1 MRRPRPTIRARLTL
15 LYALLVGVSTG
26 VLLGVSYWLLSRHFD
41 RTLPE
46 ALANDALEE
55 VAVQYVVA
63 FAGVLL
69 VAAAI
74 GWAVSGRLLAPLKR
88 ITGTARRVS
97 EERLRERIP
106 VAGPQD
112 ELREL
117 GETLNSML
125 DRLADSFDA
134 QRRFVANAS
143 HELRS
148 PLTVIRSEAEVALA
162 NPEPD
167 LNELRGMAASV
178 VQASRR
184 TEALLASLL
193 ILARSQRGL
202 MQSEPVDLADA
213 AASAAE
219 HAGEAA
225 SAESVRLT
233 LELEATPIE
242 GDRALLER
250 LAANLIENGVRYN
263 RPGGFVVVRTRRAGA
278 QAELEATPI
287 EGDRALLERLAANL
301 IENGV
306 RYNRPGGFVVVRTRR
321 AGAHAELEVENSGPL
336 VERAAAARLAEPFER
351 LQRSADGPGAGLG
364 LSIVRA
370 VGEAHGGSLAIEPRP
385 EGGLTVVVRFP
396 TAGGV
401 GPSRGSRERRLRGA
415 PA

>member
-1 MRRPRPTIRARLTL
+1 MRWPRPTIRARLTA
-15 LYALLVGVSTG
+15 LYALLVAASTG
-26 VLLGVSYWLLSRHFD
+26 VLLAVSYWLLARHFD

-46 ALANDALEE
+46 ALASDALEE

-69 VAAAI
+69 VAGVI
-74 GWAVSGRLLAPLKR
+74 GWAVAGRLLAPLKR
-88 ITGTARRVS
+88 ITATARRVS
-97 EERLRERIP
+97 EERLGERIP
-106 VAGPQD
+106 AAGPHD

-167 LNELRGMAASV
+167 LDELRGMAASV

-202 MQSEPVDLADA
+202 VQSGPVDLADTA
-213 AASAAE
+213 AAAAE
-219 HAGEAA
+219 LTADAAG
-225 SAESVRLT
+225 AESVRLT
-233 LELEATPIE
+233 LELEPGVIE

-250 LAANLIENGVRYN
+250 LAANLLENGVRYN
-263 RPGGFVVVRTRRAGA
+263 RPGGFVVVRTRRVDGA
-278 QAELEATPI
+278 
-287 EGDRALLERLAANL
+287 
-301 IENGV
+301 
-306 RYNRPGGFVVVRTRR
+306 
-321 AGAHAELEVENSGPL
+321 AELEVENSGPL
-336 VERAAAARLAEPFER
+336 VDRAAAGRLAEPFER
-351 LQRSADGPGAGLG
+351 LERSADGGGAGLG

-370 VGEAHGGSLAIEPRP
+370 VGEAHGGSLAIEPRDG
-385 EGGLTVVVRFP
+385 GGLRVVVRFP
-396 TAGGV
+396 TGV
-401 GPSRGSRERRLRGA
+401 ARLATDSHERRLRGA

>member
-1 MRRPRPTIRARLTL
+1 MRRPRPTIRARLTA

-26 VLLGVSYWLLSRHFD
+26 VLLGVSYWLLARHFD

-55 VAVQYVVA
+55 VAVQYLIA

-69 VAAAI
+69 VAGVI

-97 EERLRERIP
+97 EERLGERIP
-106 VAGPQD
+106 VSGPHD

-167 LNELRGMAASV
+167 LDELRGMAASV

-184 TEALLASLL
+184 TEALLSSLL

-202 MQSEPVDLADA
+202 TRSEPVDLADA
-213 AASAAE
+213 AAAAAE
-219 HAGEAA
+219 LTAEAA
-225 SAESVRLT
+225 AAESVRLT
-233 LELEATPIE
+233 LELEPAVIE

-263 RPGGFVVVRTRRAGA
+263 RPGGFVAVRTR
-278 QAELEATPI
+278 
-287 EGDRALLERLAANL
+287 
-301 IENGV
+301 
-306 RYNRPGGFVVVRTRR
+306 PG
-321 AGAHAELEVENSGPL
+321 AELEVENSGP
-336 VERAAAARLAEPFER
+336 VVDRAAAERLAEPFER
-351 LQRSADGPGAGLG
+351 LARSADGPGAGLG

-370 VGEAHGGSLAIEPRP
+370 VGEAHGGSLSIEPRP
-385 EGGLTVVVRFP
+385 GGGLIVAVRFP
-396 TAGGV
+396 TAGG
-401 GPSRGSRERRLRGA
+401 GRPSRDSREHRLRGA